1 MPARGYDLNR
11 DAFYNYLKEG
21 LKKFKSLNGPKV

>member
-11 DAFYNYLKEG
+11 DAFYNFLKEG
-21 LKKFKSLNGPKV
+21 LEKFKQRNQ